1 MNLGC
6 WAREALEG
14 PPLREVDLTPR
25 GRPRLFLLSGPLK
38 LGKAK
43 GQARWPQAVS
53 RQDRHGGEGQAVE
66 PARPRPLALH
76 SLLVLEEMNFER
88 RRKRALD
95 AVYTAWSEESP
106 SNLLLPGQV
115 VREAAGRRGCF
126 LRAGC
131 AMRVCLKLQE
141 VRAACPQACYAEVSL
156 HAILFAGCHWE
167 CCAHSSLEPRAA
179 QLCPFC
185 KVALFLKRTRL
196 PWPGGPAGWSVVP
209 NTKRLWA

>member
-6 WAREALEG
+6 WARETLED

-25 GRPRLFLLSGPLK
+25 GRPQLFLMSGPLK
-38 LGKAK
+38 FGKAK
-43 GQARWPQAVS
+43 GPARWPQAVPAGTG
-53 RQDRHGGEGQAVE
+53 HGGAGCGASTS
-66 PARPRPLALH
+66 PPLSLH
-76 SLLVLEEMNFER
+76 SPGTTSPLVLEEMNFER

-95 AVYTAWSEESP
+95 AVYTAWSEGSP
-106 SNLLLPGQV
+106 SNLLLPAGQV

-156 HAILFAGCHWE
+156 HAILFAGCRWE
-167 CCAHSSLEPRAA
+167 CCAHSSLELWAA
-179 QLCPFC
+179 HVCPFC
-185 KVALFLKRTRL
+185 
-196 PWPGGPAGWSVVP
+196 S
-209 NTKRLWA
+209 